1 MNRSRQKKILF
12 AVGGTGGH
20 LFPAQALARDLKELN
35 REIDILFGGGKLG
48 SNHFFHALK
57 FPFREV
63 TSSSPFRT
71 HPVKAAFQIGRGIL
85 ESFDLIKEFSPDLI
99 IGFGSFY
106 SFPILATARLKGIP
120 YILVESNV
128 LPGRVNRL
136 FSSKALFSAVQYEET
151 GQILKGK
158 TIPAKMPLW
167 AQENEGRVF
176 ATADARQ
183 HYRLDPEVFTLLV
196 FGGSQGAEAINRA
209 VVNLELNEP
218 FQVLHFCGKNQDA
231 DSIQKR
237 YQERGIAACVKHFEE
252 QMHIAWRAADL
263 AISRAGAGTMAEMEI
278 FHVPAILIPWP
289 GATDLHQHQNAKTME
304 KIGGALLLEEH
315 EIDKL
320 GEKIQKLVLK
330 LPEMRNN
337 LKTYRE
343 REIDHLATLV
353 LNHLENRS

>member
-1 MNRSRQKKILF
+1 MPSNRKILF

-20 LFPAQALARDLKELN
+20 LFPAQALARDLKELCS
-35 REIDILFGGGKLG
+35 EVEILFGGGRLG
-48 SNHFFHALK
+48 SNLFFHKMK

-71 HPVKAAFQIGRGIL
+71 HPVKAALQIGRGIL

-106 SFPILATARLKGIP
+106 SFPILVTARLKRIP

-128 LPGRVNRL
+128 LPGRVNRI
-136 FSSKALFSAVQYEET
+136 FSPKAQFSAVQYDET

-158 TIPAKMPLW
+158 SIPTKMPFW
-167 AQENEGRVF
+167 SQENQGMVF
-176 ATADARQ
+176 AAADARK
-183 HYRLDPEVFTLLV
+183 HYQLDPEMFTLLA

-209 VVNLELNEP
+209 VVELQLNIP
-218 FQVLHFCGKNQDA
+218 FQVLHFCGRNQDA
-231 DSIQKR
+231 DAIIKR
-237 YQERGIAACVKHFEE
+237 YRERGISACVKHFEE

-263 AISRAGAGTMAEMEI
+263 AICRAGAGTMAEMEI

-289 GATDLHQHQNAKTME
+289 GATDRHQHKNAGVME
-304 KIGGALLLEEH
+304 KIGGAQLLEESDL
-315 EIDKL
+315 DKL
-320 GEKIQKLVLK
+320 GDKITQTLGE
-330 LPEMRNN
+330 LPKMKAN
-337 LKTYRE
+337 LKEYRE

-353 LNHLENRS
+353 LNHLESNL